1 MEPCRG
7 EVDITIVDRI
17 SAILNPQPIC
27 TCNPVINARD
37 AVSVINTSVHIFLK
51 IFMKFFIILSNST
64 DGILKT
70 YFSESTDIV

>member
-27 TCNPVINARD
+27 TCNPVINTRD
-37 AVSVINTSVHIFLK
+37 AVSVLMYLSIQIF
-51 IFMKFFIILSNST
+51 F
-64 DGILKT
+64 
-70 YFSESTDIV
+70 